1 MYSDTAVELLNYNI
15 KYARAA
21 YVILVDCFLN
31 IKVLVE
37 CIIDYT
43 QLHYSQFSG
52 PSIKKKRESLCVL
65 GAILIK

>member
-1 MYSDTAVELLNYNI
+1 MYCDTAVELLNYNI

-43 QLHYSQFSG
+43 QLHYNQFSG
-52 PSIKKKRESLCVL
+52 PIIK
-65 GAILIK
+65 